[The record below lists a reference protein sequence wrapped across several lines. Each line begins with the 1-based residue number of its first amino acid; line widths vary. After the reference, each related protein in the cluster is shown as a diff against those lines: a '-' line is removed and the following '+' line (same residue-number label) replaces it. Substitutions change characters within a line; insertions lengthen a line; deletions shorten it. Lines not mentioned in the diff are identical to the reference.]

1 MEVKYIIREKFFEFE
16 RGEISPEEFAIVLGW
31 DFSSHDGA
39 QGISPTD
46 KGRGF
51 DGSTTYQSFYVPP
64 QKAVLQYEVPLY
76 SIIAWCYQRIMQL
89 HFEAE
94 ERSRKAYISGEKD
107 WRKGWDTSIEC
118 YDLPSFHFPSS
129 PIASWNHNRFS
140 RELWGRDKEEK

>member
-51 DGSTTYQSFYVPP
+51 DGSTTYQSFYVSP
-64 QKAVLQYEVPLY
+64 QKAVRDYEIPTIR
-76 SIIAWCYQRIMQL
+76 IIGWCYERILQL
-89 HFEAE
+89 WREAE
-94 ERSRKAYISGEKD
+94 ERSKRAYQKGEKD
-107 WRKGWDTSIEC
+107 WRKDWDTNIPC
-118 YDLPSFHFPSS
+118 LDLFSFHFPSS